1 MFYAKDNVSQKI
13 DIYLALLDK
22 SVTEG
27 SSSNYWSFFTSAF
40 TEAHELA
47 AGRKTHFQVN
57 NDWYDVVSLLLR
69 NNFDY
74 FRDLNVDQ
82 IDNKVFIDVKN
93 FMTTLKQSNSVVN
106 G

>member
-22 SVTEG
+22 SVNEG
-27 SSSNYWSFFTSAF
+27 SKSNYWSFFTKAF
-40 TEAHELA
+40 TDAHELA
-47 AGRKTHFQVN
+47 AGTKTYFEVN

-69 NNFDY
+69 DNLAY
-74 FRDLNVDQ
+74 FKDLKVDQ
-82 IDNKVFIDVKN
+82 IDKKVFIDVKT
-93 FMTTLKQSNSVVN
+93 FMSTLKQSNSIVA